1 MDALQV
7 AWHVIYCYPRD
18 SLTLTGG
25 KGHLNLHNGA
35 AMTSRPTLAA
45 LAADLAAGRVSSRS
59 LVQACLERIDD
70 PAGEGRR
77 TFLHVD
83 KSAVLAQA
91 DAMDLLRSS
100 GAAPSA
106 YAGIPVS
113 IKDLFDIAGQ
123 VTRAGSTVLA
133 NRPAASQDAASV
145 ARLRRAGFVLIGRTN
160 MSEFAFSGLGLNPHY
175 GTPRNPWGRA
185 QGRIPGGSSSG
196 AAISVT
202 DGMAH
207 AALGTDTGGSCRIP
221 AAFTGLVGY
230 KPTARRVPQAGAIPL
245 STSLDSIGPIARSV
259 ACCATLDAVLAN
271 ETFPDLTDLSPSGL
285 RFAVPKTFV
294 LENMDS
300 DVAAHFERSLS
311 RISAAGARID
321 EIDIPQLAS
330 IPAINAKGGFS
341 AAESYAWHRGLIE
354 SSAAAYD
361 PRVLTRIQR
370 GAAQSAADYIELLA
384 ARKTFIAAVEQRIAP
399 FEAILI
405 PTTPVIAPPSAAL
418 ESDAEFFRVNGLVLR
433 NPAVIN
439 LLDGCAISIPNHE
452 DGEPPTGLML
462 ACRGGLDQRL
472 LRCAAAVEKIAR
484 PG

>member
-1 MDALQV
+1 MRS
-7 AWHVIYCYPRD
+7 P
-18 SLTLTGG
+18 
-25 KGHLNLHNGA
+25 
-35 AMTSRPTLAA
+35 MTSKPTLADLAAA
-45 LAADLAAGRVSSRS
+45 LAAGRASSRS
-59 LVQACLERIDD
+59 LVESCLERIAD
-70 PAGEGRR
+70 PAGEGRT

-83 KSAVLAQA
+83 KGAVLAQA

-100 GAAPSA
+100 GAAPSP
-106 YAGIPVS
+106 YAGIPIS

-123 VTRAGSTVLA
+123 VTRAGSTVLT
-133 NRPAASQDAASV
+133 NRPAATQDAASV

-175 GTPRNPWGRA
+175 GTPRNPWERA
-185 QGRIPGGSSSG
+185 EGHIPGGSSSG

-207 AALGTDTGGSCRIP
+207 GALGTDTGGSCRIP

-230 KPTARRVPQAGAIPL
+230 KPTARRVPRAGAVPL

-259 ACCATLDAVLAN
+259 ACCATLDAILAN
-271 ETFPDLTDLSPSGL
+271 DTPPGPVELSGM

-294 LENMDS
+294 LEDMDS

-311 RISAAGARID
+311 RLSTAGARI
-321 EIDIPQLAS
+321 ERIDVPEFAG

-341 AAESYAWHRGLIE
+341 AAESYTWHRGLIE
-354 SSAAAYD
+354 SSGSAYD

-370 GAAQSAADYIELLA
+370 GATQSAADYIELLA
-384 ARKTFIAAVEQRIAP
+384 ARKAFIAAVESRIAR
-399 FEAILI
+399 FDALLF
-405 PTTPVIAPPSAAL
+405 PTTPVIPPRIAAL
-418 ESDAEFFRVNGLVLR
+418 QGDDEFFRVNGLVLR

-439 LLDGCAISIPNHE
+439 LLDGCAISIPNYE

-462 ACRGGLDQRL
+462 ACAGGLDQQL
-472 LRCAAAVEKIAR
+472 FRCAAAAEHIVR
-484 PG
+484 S

>member
-1 MDALQV
+1 MRS
-7 AWHVIYCYPRD
+7 P
-18 SLTLTGG
+18 
-25 KGHLNLHNGA
+25 
-35 AMTSRPTLAA
+35 MTSKPTL
-45 LAADLAAGRVSSRS
+45 ADLAAALARGGASSRS
-59 LVQACLERIDD
+59 LVEACLERIED
-70 PAGEGRR
+70 PTGEGRT

-91 DAMDLLRSS
+91 DAMDLLRTS
-100 GAAPSA
+100 GAAPSP

-123 VTRAGSTVLA
+123 VTRAGSTVLGD
-133 NRPAASQDAASV
+133 RPAATQDAASV

-175 GTPRNPWGRA
+175 GTPRNPWERA

-196 AAISVT
+196 AAISVA

-207 AALGTDTGGSCRIP
+207 GALGTDTGGSCRIP

-230 KPTARRVPQAGAIPL
+230 KPTARRVPQAGAVPL

-271 ETFPDLTDLSPSGL
+271 ESPPDLADRSLSGM
-285 RFAVPKTFV
+285 RFAVPRTFV
-294 LENMDS
+294 LEDLDA
-300 DVAAHFERSLS
+300 DVAAHFERSVS
-311 RISAAGARID
+311 RISAAGARVERID
-321 EIDIPQLAS
+321 VPEFSGIPV
-330 IPAINAKGGFS
+330 INAKGGFS
-341 AAESYAWHRGLIE
+341 AAESYAWHHVLIDSRG
-354 SSAAAYD
+354 AGYD

-370 GAAQSAADYIELLA
+370 GATQSAADYIELLA
-384 ARKTFIAAVEQRIAP
+384 ARKNFIAAVEERIAR
-399 FEAILI
+399 FDALLF
-405 PTTPVIAPPSAAL
+405 PTTPVIPPRIAAL
-418 ESDAEFFRVNGLVLR
+418 QSDDEFFKVNGLALR

-462 ACRGGLDQRL
+462 ACRGGLDQQL
-472 LRCAAAVEKIAR
+472 FRCAAAAEGIVR
-484 PG
+484 S